1 MIRKIF
7 ACGLVPCFIAFAEV
21 GQSSQSSAPQI
32 SSASQVEA
40 QSSTQKSSQA
50 DSNKADSSQADSSKA
65 KSSEVESSKAKSS
78 KASKQKSSKSKKTS
92 TQKSSVHIFSS
103 PLFSP
108 PFAPITKDRQ
118 ITSWSEMRDK
128 NLTKQEYDYSCGAA
142 SLSSILE
149 HYYGLENASEK
160 EILDTVLL
168 KKGIDI
174 NQKEEIQFNDEMK
187 QKAHLSFYDM
197 VGYAE
202 DRGFRAFGLAVD
214 LPALYELKAP
224 VIIYVKVRNIE
235 HFSVLK
241 GIDSKF
247 VYLADPSFGNIKVSV
262 AKFVEMFY
270 PKKTRQEA
278 REEKQQAK
286 LAKKP
291 KKSYSDEAESM
302 MIQNHSQNR
311 LMRGKIMA
319 IVPNMQPTQN
329 QAAQSENLQNQNHQN
344 QNGKDLATQENLA
357 QNNDFTQKKSA
368 QNDFEQRNFAQENLT
383 QENKD
388 KDSLDKSAQ
397 ADSTQAIP
405 PQTIPQTI
413 PQEKSNPK
421 PKINAEF
428 MRLEKHSGFVYEGI
442 KDMLLLRQ

>member
-1 MIRKIF
+1 M
-7 ACGLVPCFIAFAEV
+7 
-21 GQSSQSSAPQI
+21 
-32 SSASQVEA
+32 
-40 QSSTQKSSQA
+40 
-50 DSNKADSSQADSSKA
+50 
-65 KSSEVESSKAKSS
+65 
-78 KASKQKSSKSKKTS
+78 
-92 TQKSSVHIFSS
+92 
-103 PLFSP
+103 
-108 PFAPITKDRQ
+108 
-118 ITSWSEMRDK
+118 
-128 NLTKQEYDYSCGAA
+128 
-142 SLSSILE
+142 E

-174 NQKEEIQFNDEMK
+174 NQKEEIQFDDEMK

-302 MIQNHSQNR
+302 MMQNHSQNR

-319 IVPNMQPTQN
+319 IVPNMQPPQN
-329 QAAQSENLQNQNHQN
+329 QATQKENPQNQNHQN
-344 QNGKDLATQENLA
+344 QNSKDLATQENLA
-357 QNNDFTQKKSA
+357 QNNDFTQEKST
-368 QNDFEQRNFAQENLT
+368 QNDFEQKNFTQESLT
-383 QENKD
+383 QE
-388 KDSLDKSAQ
+388 KS
-397 ADSTQAIP
+397 
-405 PQTIPQTI
+405 
-413 PQEKSNPK
+413 K

-428 MRLEKHSGFVYEGI
+428 MKLEKHSGFVYEGI

>member
-1 MIRKIF
+1 MIKKFF
-7 ACGLVPCFIAFAEV
+7 AFGIVPCFVVFLQVGKSSVLQVSSATQAEV
-21 GQSSQSSAPQI
+21 
-32 SSASQVEA
+32 A
-40 QSSTQKSSQA
+40 QSSPQE
-50 DSNKADSSQADSSKA
+50 
-65 KSSEVESSKAKSS
+65 SSETKYSKTKSNNLESNTKSS
-78 KASKQKSSKSKKTS
+78 KGQKSNKTS
-92 TQKSSVHIFSS
+92 KPKSNVHIFSY

-108 PFAPITKDRQ
+108 PFAPLTKDRQ

-149 HYYGLENASEK
+149 HYYGVENASEK
-160 EILDTVLL
+160 EILDTVLI

-174 NQKEEIQFNDEMK
+174 KQKEKIQFDDEMK

-214 LPALYELKAP
+214 LPVLYELKAP
-224 VIIYVKVRNIE
+224 VIVYVKVRNIE

-270 PKKTRQEA
+270 PKKTRKEA

-286 LAKKP
+286 LAKK
-291 KKSYSDEAESM
+291 SHNEAESI
-302 MIQNHSQNR
+302 MIQNQNR

-319 IVPNMQPTQN
+319 IVPNIQHTQN
-329 QAAQSENLQNQNHQN
+329 QPPQNENPQKQ
-344 QNGKDLATQENLA
+344 KARDFAT
-357 QNNDFTQKKSA
+357 
-368 QNDFEQRNFAQENLT
+368 QENLT
-383 QENKD
+383 QEKSTQENE
-388 KDSLDKSAQ
+388 DSLAKSMQIDSAQ
-397 ADSTQAIP
+397 ANQAQAKINE
-405 PQTIPQTI
+405 I
-413 PQEKSNPK
+413 
-421 PKINAEF
+421 KINAEF
-428 MRLEKHSGFVYEGI
+428 MKLEKHSGFVYEGI

>member
-1 MIRKIF
+1 MIKKIF
-7 ACGLVPCFIAFAEV
+7 ACGLAPCFIAFAEV
-21 GQSSQSSAPQI
+21 SQSSQSGAPQI
-32 SSASQVEA
+32 SSAPQA
-40 QSSTQKSSQA
+40 QSSAQKSSQA
-50 DSNKADSSQADSSKA
+50 ESNKVDSSQAESSKA
-65 KSSEVESSKAKSS
+65 KSSEVESSTKSSNVKSS
-78 KASKQKSSKSKKTS
+78 KASKQKSSKSKKTGA
-92 TQKSSVHIFSS
+92 QKSSVHIFSS

-174 NQKEEIQFNDEMK
+174 NQKEEIQFDDEMK

-241 GIDSKF
+241 GIDSRF

-278 REEKQQAK
+278 REEEQQAK

-319 IVPNMQPTQN
+319 IVPNMQPPQN
-329 QAAQSENLQNQNHQN
+329 QPLQKENPQNQNS
-344 QNGKDLATQENLA
+344 KDLATQENLA
-357 QNNDFTQKKSA
+357 QNNDFTQ
-368 QNDFEQRNFAQENLT
+368 ENLT
-383 QENKD
+383 QEKKD
-388 KDSLDKSAQ
+388 KDSLAKSAQ
-397 ADSTQAIP
+397 VDFTQAIP
-405 PQTIPQTI
+405 PQTIPQT
-413 PQEKSNPK
+413 K

-428 MRLEKHSGFVYEGI
+428 MKLEKHSGFVYEGI

>member
-7 ACGLVPCFIAFAEV
+7 ACWFVPCFVAFAEV

-32 SSASQVEA
+32 SSEPQQVEV
-40 QSSTQKSSQA
+40 QSSIQKSSQA
-50 DSNKADSSQADSSKA
+50 DSNKADSSKA
-65 KSSEVESSKAKSS
+65 KSSEAESSTKSS
-78 KASKQKSSKSKKTS
+78 KASKKKSSKSKNTS

-108 PFAPITKDRQ
+108 PFAHITKDRQ

-174 NQKEEIQFNDEMK
+174 NQKEEIQFDDEMK

-270 PKKTRQEA
+270 PKKTRQET

-291 KKSYSDEAESM
+291 KKSYNDEAESM
-302 MIQNHSQNR
+302 MMQNHSQNR

-319 IVPNMQPTQN
+319 IVPNMQSPQN
-329 QAAQSENLQNQNHQN
+329 QAPQNENPQNQNHQN
-344 QNGKDLATQENLA
+344 QNSQDLTTQENIA
-357 QNNDFTQKKSA
+357 QNNDFTQ
-368 QNDFEQRNFAQENLT
+368 ENLT
-383 QENKD
+383 QEKKD

-405 PQTIPQTI
+405 QTI
-413 PQEKSNPK
+413 PQEKSNTK

-428 MRLEKHSGFVYEGI
+428 MKLEKHSGFVYEGI

>member
-1 MIRKIF
+1 MIKKVF
-7 ACGLVPCFIAFAEV
+7 VLGFLPCFMAFAEV
-21 GQSSQSSAPQI
+21 SQSSQSSDFSTPQI
-32 SSASQVEA
+32 SSEPQA

-50 DSNKADSSQADSSKA
+50 DSGRA
-65 KSSEVESSKAKSS
+65 KSSEVESSNVKSSAKSS
-78 KASKQKSSKSKKTS
+78 KASKKKSSKNTSK
-92 TQKSSVHIFSS
+92 QKSSVHIFSS
-103 PLFSP
+103 PLFLP

-174 NQKEEIQFNDEMK
+174 NQKEEIQFDDEMK

-291 KKSYSDEAESM
+291 KKSYSNEAESM

-329 QAAQSENLQNQNHQN
+329 QPTQNENLQNQN
-344 QNGKDLATQENLA
+344 
-357 QNNDFTQKKSA
+357 
-368 QNDFEQRNFAQENLT
+368 
-383 QENKD
+383 D
-388 KDSLDKSAQ
+388 KDSSQ
-397 ADSTQAIP
+397 ANQPQA
-405 PQTIPQTI
+405 
-413 PQEKSNPK
+413 KL
-421 PKINAEF
+421 KINAEF
-428 MRLEKHSGFVYEGI
+428 MKLEKHSGFVYEGI

>member
-1 MIRKIF
+1 MIKKVF
-7 ACGLVPCFIAFAEV
+7 VLGFLPCFMAFAEV
-21 GQSSQSSAPQI
+21 SQSSQSSDFSTPQI
-32 SSASQVEA
+32 SSEPQA

-50 DSNKADSSQADSSKA
+50 ESNKVDSSQADSSKA
-65 KSSEVESSKAKSS
+65 KSSEVESSTKSSNVKSS
-78 KASKQKSSKSKKTS
+78 KASKKKSSKSKNAS

-108 PFAPITKDRQ
+108 PFVHITKDRQ

-174 NQKEEIQFNDEMK
+174 NQKEEIQFDDEMK

-291 KKSYSDEAESM
+291 KKSYSDETESM

-329 QAAQSENLQNQNHQN
+329 QSPQNENLQNQN
-344 QNGKDLATQENLA
+344 
-357 QNNDFTQKKSA
+357 
-368 QNDFEQRNFAQENLT
+368 
-383 QENKD
+383 D
-388 KDSLDKSAQ
+388 KDSLQ
-397 ADSTQAIP
+397 ANQ
-405 PQTIPQTI
+405 PQSKL
-413 PQEKSNPK
+413 E
-421 PKINAEF
+421 INAEF
-428 MRLEKHSGFVYEGI
+428 MKLEKHSGFVYEGI

>member
-7 ACGLVPCFIAFAEV
+7 ACWFVPCSIAFAEV

-32 SSASQVEA
+32 SSAPQVE
-40 QSSTQKSSQA
+40 SSTQKSSQA
-50 DSNKADSSQADSSKA
+50 DSNKADSSKA
-65 KSSEVESSKAKSS
+65 KSSEVESSNTKSS
-78 KASKQKSSKSKKTS
+78 KASKKKSSKSQNTS
-92 TQKSSVHIFSS
+92 KQKSSVHIFSS

-149 HYYGLENASEK
+149 HYYGLKNASEK

-174 NQKEEIQFNDEMK
+174 NQKEEIQFDNEMK

-197 VGYAE
+197 VGYVE

-302 MIQNHSQNR
+302 MMQNHSQNR

-319 IVPNMQPTQN
+319 IVPNMQSPQN
-329 QAAQSENLQNQNHQN
+329 QAPQNENPQNQNHQN
-344 QNGKDLATQENLA
+344 QNSQDFTTQENIA
-357 QNNDFTQKKSA
+357 QNKDFTQEKST
-368 QNDFEQRNFAQENLT
+368 QNDFEQKNFAQENLT
-383 QENKD
+383 QEKKD

-405 PQTIPQTI
+405 QAIPQTI
-413 PQEKSNPK
+413 PQAKSNTK

-428 MRLEKHSGFVYEGI
+428 MKLEKHSGFVYEGI

>member
-1 MIRKIF
+1 MIKKVF
-7 ACGLVPCFIAFAEV
+7 ALGFLPCFIAFAEV
-21 GQSSQSSAPQI
+21 SQSSQSSDFSTPQI
-32 SSASQVEA
+32 SSEPQA

-50 DSNKADSSQADSSKA
+50 EYNKVDSSQVDSGRA
-65 KSSEVESSKAKSS
+65 KSSEVESSNVKSRAKSS
-78 KASKQKSSKSKKTS
+78 KASRKKSSKNTSK
-92 TQKSSVHIFSS
+92 QKSSVHIFSS

-174 NQKEEIQFNDEMK
+174 NQKEEIQFDDEMK

-319 IVPNMQPTQN
+319 IVPNMQLTQN
-329 QAAQSENLQNQNHQN
+329 QPLQNENPQNQN
-344 QNGKDLATQENLA
+344 
-357 QNNDFTQKKSA
+357 
-368 QNDFEQRNFAQENLT
+368 
-383 QENKD
+383 D
-388 KDSLDKSAQ
+388 KDSLQ
-397 ADSTQAIP
+397 ANQ
-405 PQTIPQTI
+405 PQS
-413 PQEKSNPK
+413 KL
-421 PKINAEF
+421 KINAEF
-428 MRLEKHSGFVYEGI
+428 MKLEKHSGFVYEGI

>member
-1 MIRKIF
+1 
-7 ACGLVPCFIAFAEV
+7 
-21 GQSSQSSAPQI
+21 
-32 SSASQVEA
+32 
-40 QSSTQKSSQA
+40 
-50 DSNKADSSQADSSKA
+50 
-65 KSSEVESSKAKSS
+65 
-78 KASKQKSSKSKKTS
+78 
-92 TQKSSVHIFSS
+92 
-103 PLFSP
+103 
-108 PFAPITKDRQ
+108 
-118 ITSWSEMRDK
+118 MRDK

-174 NQKEEIQFNDEMK
+174 NQKEEIQFDDEMK

-202 DRGFRAFGLAVD
+202 DRGFKAFGLAVD

-329 QAAQSENLQNQNHQN
+329 QAAQSENLQNQNYQN
-344 QNGKDLATQENLA
+344 QNSQDLATQENLA
-357 QNNDFTQKKSA
+357 QNNDFTQEKSA
-368 QNDFEQRNFAQENLT
+368 QNDFGQKNFPQENLT
-383 QENKD
+383 QEKKD

-397 ADSTQAIP
+397 VDSTQAIP
-405 PQTIPQTI
+405 PQTIPQAK
-413 PQEKSNPK
+413 PNPN

-428 MRLEKHSGFVYEGI
+428 MKLEKHSGFVYEGI

>member
-7 ACGLVPCFIAFAEV
+7 ACGLVPCSIAFAEV

-32 SSASQVEA
+32 SSEPQQVEV
-40 QSSTQKSSQA
+40 QSSIQKSSQA
-50 DSNKADSSQADSSKA
+50 DSNKADSSKA
-65 KSSEVESSKAKSS
+65 KSSEAESSKAKSS
-78 KASKQKSSKSKKTS
+78 TKSSKASKKKSSKSKNTS

-108 PFAPITKDRQ
+108 PFAHITKDRQ

-174 NQKEEIQFNDEMK
+174 NQKEEIQFDDEMK

-270 PKKTRQEA
+270 PKKTRQET

-291 KKSYSDEAESM
+291 KKSYNDEAESM
-302 MIQNHSQNR
+302 MMQNHSQNR

-319 IVPNMQPTQN
+319 IVPNMQSPQN
-329 QAAQSENLQNQNHQN
+329 QAPQNENPQNQNHQN
-344 QNGKDLATQENLA
+344 QNSQDLTTQENIA
-357 QNNDFTQKKSA
+357 QNNDFTQEKST
-368 QNDFEQRNFAQENLT
+368 QNDFGQKNFTQENLT
-383 QENKD
+383 QEKKD

-405 PQTIPQTI
+405 QAIPQTI
-413 PQEKSNPK
+413 PQAKSNTK

-428 MRLEKHSGFVYEGI
+428 MKLEKHSGFVYEGI

>member
-1 MIRKIF
+1 MIKKIF

-21 GQSSQSSAPQI
+21 SQSSQYSATQI
-32 SSASQVEA
+32 SSVPQVE
-40 QSSTQKSSQA
+40 SSTQKSSQA
-50 DSNKADSSQADSSKA
+50 ESNKVDSNQADSSKA
-65 KSSEVESSKAKSS
+65 KSSEVESSTKSS
-78 KASKQKSSKSKKTS
+78 KAGKKKSSKSKKTS

-108 PFAPITKDRQ
+108 PFATITKDRQ

-174 NQKEEIQFNDEMK
+174 NQKEEIQFDDEMK

-286 LAKKP
+286 LVKNP

-319 IVPNMQPTQN
+319 IVPNMQSTQN
-329 QAAQSENLQNQNHQN
+329 QPLQKENPQNQNHQN
-344 QNGKDLATQENLA
+344 QNSKDLATQENLA

-368 QNDFEQRNFAQENLT
+368 QNDFEQRNFTQENLT
-383 QENKD
+383 QEKKD
-388 KDSLDKSAQ
+388 KDSLAKSSQ
-397 ADSTQAIP
+397 ADSAQAIP
-405 PQTIPQTI
+405 PQAIPQTI
-413 PQEKSNPK
+413 PQAKPNPK
-421 PKINAEF
+421 PNINAEF
-428 MRLEKHSGFVYEGI
+428 MKLEKHSGFVYEGI

>member
-1 MIRKIF
+1 MIKKIF

-21 GQSSQSSAPQI
+21 SQSSQSSAPQI
-32 SSASQVEA
+32 SSASQVEV

-50 DSNKADSSQADSSKA
+50 ESNKVDSSQADSSKA
-65 KSSEVESSKAKSS
+65 KSSEVESSKAKSGTKSS
-78 KASKQKSSKSKKTS
+78 KKKSSKSKKTS
-92 TQKSSVHIFSS
+92 KQKSSVHIFSS

-108 PFAPITKDRQ
+108 PFAHITKDRQ

-149 HYYGLENASEK
+149 HYYGLENTSEK

-174 NQKEEIQFNDEMK
+174 NQKEEIQFDDEMK

-329 QAAQSENLQNQNHQN
+329 QATQSENPQNQNHQN
-344 QNGKDLATQENLA
+344 QNSQDLATQENLA
-357 QNNDFTQKKSA
+357 QSNDFTQEKSA
-368 QNDFEQRNFAQENLT
+368 QNDFGQKNFAQENLT
-383 QENKD
+383 QEKKD
-388 KDSLDKSAQ
+388 KDSLAKSAQ
-397 ADSTQAIP
+397 ADSTQA
-405 PQTIPQTI
+405 IPQTI

-428 MRLEKHSGFVYEGI
+428 MKLEKHSGFVYEGI

>member
-1 MIRKIF
+1 MIKKVF

-21 GQSSQSSAPQI
+21 SQSSQSSAPQ
-32 SSASQVEA
+32 A

-50 DSNKADSSQADSSKA
+50 ESSKA
-65 KSSEVESSKAKSS
+65 KSSEVESSNVKSS
-78 KASKQKSSKSKKTS
+78 TKSSKSKKTS

-103 PLFSP
+103 PLFLP

-174 NQKEEIQFNDEMK
+174 NQKEEIQFDDEMK

-319 IVPNMQPTQN
+319 IVPNMQLTQN
-329 QAAQSENLQNQNHQN
+329 QAAQSENPQNRNHQN
-344 QNGKDLATQENLA
+344 QNSKDLATQENLA
-357 QNNDFTQKKSA
+357 QNNDFAQEKSA
-368 QNDFEQRNFAQENLT
+368 QNDFEQKNFAQENLT
-383 QENKD
+383 QEKKD

-405 PQTIPQTI
+405 QAIPQTI
-413 PQEKSNPK
+413 PQEKSNTK

-428 MRLEKHSGFVYEGI
+428 MKLEKHSGFVYEGI

>member
-1 MIRKIF
+1 MIKKIF
-7 ACGLVPCFIAFAEV
+7 ACGFVPCFIAFAEV
-21 GQSSQSSAPQI
+21 RQSSQSSAPQI
-32 SSASQVEA
+32 SSAPQVE
-40 QSSTQKSSQA
+40 SSTQKSSQA
-50 DSNKADSSQADSSKA
+50 ESNKVDSSQADSSKA
-65 KSSEVESSKAKSS
+65 KSSEVESSTKSS
-78 KASKQKSSKSKKTS
+78 KASKKKSSKSKNAS
-92 TQKSSVHIFSS
+92 AQKSSVHIFSS

-108 PFAPITKDRQ
+108 PFVPITKDRQ

-149 HYYGLENASEK
+149 HYYGLKNASEK

-174 NQKEEIQFNDEMK
+174 NQKEEIQFDDEMK

-319 IVPNMQPTQN
+319 IVPNMQSTQN
-329 QAAQSENLQNQNHQN
+329 QPLQKENPQNQNQN
-344 QNGKDLATQENLA
+344 SKDLATQENLA
-357 QNNDFTQKKSA
+357 QNNDFTQEKST
-368 QNDFEQRNFAQENLT
+368 QNDFEQKNFAQENLT
-383 QENKD
+383 QEKKD
-388 KDSLDKSAQ
+388 KDSLAKSAQ
-397 ADSTQAIP
+397 TDSTQAIP
-405 PQTIPQTI
+405 PQTIPQAK
-413 PQEKSNPK
+413 QNPK

-428 MRLEKHSGFVYEGI
+428 MKLEKHSGFVYEGI

>member
-7 ACGLVPCFIAFAEV
+7 ACWFVPCFVAFAEV

-405 PQTIPQTI
+405 PQTIPQ
-413 PQEKSNPK
+413 EKSNPK

>member
-1 MIRKIF
+1 MIKKFF
-7 ACGLVPCFIAFAEV
+7 ACGLAPCFIAFAEV
-21 GQSSQSSAPQI
+21 SQSSAPQI
-32 SSASQVEA
+32 SSAPQVE
-40 QSSTQKSSQA
+40 SSTQKSSQA
-50 DSNKADSSQADSSKA
+50 ESNKVDSSQADSSKA

-78 KASKQKSSKSKKTS
+78 TKSSKASKKKSSKSKNTS

-174 NQKEEIQFNDEMK
+174 NQKEEIQFDDEMK

-302 MIQNHSQNR
+302 MMQNRSQNR

-329 QAAQSENLQNQNHQN
+329 QAAQSENPQNQNHQN

-357 QNNDFTQKKSA
+357 QNNDFTQEKSA
-368 QNDFEQRNFAQENLT
+368 QNDFGQKNFAQENLT
-383 QENKD
+383 QE
-388 KDSLDKSAQ
+388 KS
-397 ADSTQAIP
+397 
-405 PQTIPQTI
+405 
-413 PQEKSNPK
+413 K

-428 MRLEKHSGFVYEGI
+428 MKLEKHSGFVYEGI

>member
-1 MIRKIF
+1 MIKKIF
-7 ACGLVPCFIAFAEV
+7 ACGLAPCFIAFAEV
-21 GQSSQSSAPQI
+21 NQSSQSGAPQI
-32 SSASQVEA
+32 SSAPQVE
-40 QSSTQKSSQA
+40 SSTQKSSQA
-50 DSNKADSSQADSSKA
+50 ESNKVDSSQADSSKA
-65 KSSEVESSKAKSS
+65 KSSEVESSTKSS
-78 KASKQKSSKSKKTS
+78 KASKKKSSKSKNAS
-92 TQKSSVHIFSS
+92 AQKSSVHIFSS

-108 PFAPITKDRQ
+108 PFVPITKDRQ

-149 HYYGLENASEK
+149 HYYGLKNASEK

-174 NQKEEIQFNDEMK
+174 NQKEEIQFDDEMK

-319 IVPNMQPTQN
+319 IVPNMQSTQN
-329 QAAQSENLQNQNHQN
+329 QPLQKENPQNQNQN
-344 QNGKDLATQENLA
+344 SKDLATQENLA
-357 QNNDFTQKKSA
+357 QNNDFTQEKST
-368 QNDFEQRNFAQENLT
+368 QNDFEQKNFAQENLT
-383 QENKD
+383 QEKKD
-388 KDSLDKSAQ
+388 KDSLAKSSQ

-405 PQTIPQTI
+405 PQTIPQAK
-413 PQEKSNPK
+413 QNPK

-428 MRLEKHSGFVYEGI
+428 MKLEKHSGFVYEGI

>member
-1 MIRKIF
+1 MIKKIF
-7 ACGLVPCFIAFAEV
+7 ACGLAPCFIAFAEV
-21 GQSSQSSAPQI
+21 SQSSQSGAPQI
-32 SSASQVEA
+32 SSAPQV

-50 DSNKADSSQADSSKA
+50 ESNKVDSSQADSSKA
-65 KSSEVESSKAKSS
+65 KSSEVESSTKSSNVKSS
-78 KASKQKSSKSKKTS
+78 KASKQKSSKSKNTS

-103 PLFSP
+103 PLFSL

-174 NQKEEIQFNDEMK
+174 NQKEEIQFDDEMK

-319 IVPNMQPTQN
+319 IVPNMQPPQN
-329 QAAQSENLQNQNHQN
+329 QATQSENPQNQNHQN
-344 QNGKDLATQENLA
+344 QNSKDLATQENLA
-357 QNNDFTQKKSA
+357 QNNDFTQEKSA
-368 QNDFEQRNFAQENLT
+368 QNDFGQKNFAQENLT
-383 QENKD
+383 QEKKD

-397 ADSTQAIP
+397 ADSTQA
-405 PQTIPQTI
+405 IPQTI

-428 MRLEKHSGFVYEGI
+428 MKLEKHSGFVYEGI

>member
-7 ACGLVPCFIAFAEV
+7 ACWFVPCFVAFAEV

-32 SSASQVEA
+32 SSAPQVE
-40 QSSTQKSSQA
+40 SSTQKSSQA
-50 DSNKADSSQADSSKA
+50 DSNKADSSKA
-65 KSSEVESSKAKSS
+65 KSSEAESSTKSS
-78 KASKQKSSKSKKTS
+78 KASKKKSSKSKNTS
-92 TQKSSVHIFSS
+92 KQKSSVHIFSS

-174 NQKEEIQFNDEMK
+174 NQKEEIQFDDEMK

-319 IVPNMQPTQN
+319 IVPNMQSLQN
-329 QAAQSENLQNQNHQN
+329 QAPQNENPQNQNSQ
-344 QNGKDLATQENLA
+344 DLTTQENIA
-357 QNNDFTQKKSA
+357 QNNDFTQ
-368 QNDFEQRNFAQENLT
+368 ENLT
-383 QENKD
+383 QEKKD
-388 KDSLDKSAQ
+388 KDSLDKYAQ

-413 PQEKSNPK
+413 PQAKSNTK
-421 PKINAEF
+421 PKINTEF
-428 MRLEKHSGFVYEGI
+428 MKLEKHSGFVYEGI

>member
-1 MIRKIF
+1 MIKKVF
-7 ACGLVPCFIAFAEV
+7 ALGFLPCFIAFAEV
-21 GQSSQSSAPQI
+21 SQSSQSSDFSTPQI
-32 SSASQVEA
+32 SSEPQA
-40 QSSTQKSSQA
+40 QPSTQKSSQA
-50 DSNKADSSQADSSKA
+50 EYNKVDSSQVDSGRA
-65 KSSEVESSKAKSS
+65 KSSEVESSNVKSSAKSS
-78 KASKQKSSKSKKTS
+78 KASRKKSSKNTSK
-92 TQKSSVHIFSS
+92 QKSSVHIFSS

-174 NQKEEIQFNDEMK
+174 NQKEEIQFDDEMK

-319 IVPNMQPTQN
+319 IVPNMQLTQN
-329 QAAQSENLQNQNHQN
+329 QPLQNENPQNQN
-344 QNGKDLATQENLA
+344 
-357 QNNDFTQKKSA
+357 
-368 QNDFEQRNFAQENLT
+368 
-383 QENKD
+383 D
-388 KDSLDKSAQ
+388 KDSLQ
-397 ADSTQAIP
+397 ANQ
-405 PQTIPQTI
+405 PQS
-413 PQEKSNPK
+413 KL
-421 PKINAEF
+421 KINAEF
-428 MRLEKHSGFVYEGI
+428 MKLEKHSGFVYEGI

>member
-1 MIRKIF
+1 MIKKIF

-21 GQSSQSSAPQI
+21 SQSSQSSAPQI
-32 SSASQVEA
+32 SSAPQAEA
-40 QSSTQKSSQA
+40 QSSAQK
-50 DSNKADSSQADSSKA
+50 SSQADSSKA
-65 KSSEVESSKAKSS
+65 KSSEVESSNV
-78 KASKQKSSKSKKTS
+78 KSSKSKKTS

-174 NQKEEIQFNDEMK
+174 NQKEEIQFDDEMK

-302 MIQNHSQNR
+302 MMQNHSQNR

-319 IVPNMQPTQN
+319 IVPNMQPPQN
-329 QAAQSENLQNQNHQN
+329 QAAQSENPQNQNYQN
-344 QNGKDLATQENLA
+344 QNSQDLATQENLA
-357 QNNDFTQKKSA
+357 QNNDFAQEKSA
-368 QNDFEQRNFAQENLT
+368 QNDFEQKNFTQENLM
-383 QENKD
+383 
-388 KDSLDKSAQ
+388 
-397 ADSTQAIP
+397 
-405 PQTIPQTI
+405 
-413 PQEKSNPK
+413 QEKSK

-428 MRLEKHSGFVYEGI
+428 MKLEKHSGFVYESI

>member
-1 MIRKIF
+1 MIKKIF

-21 GQSSQSSAPQI
+21 SQSGVPQI
-32 SSASQVEA
+32 SSAPQV
-40 QSSTQKSSQA
+40 QSSTQK
-50 DSNKADSSQADSSKA
+50 SSQADSSKA
-65 KSSEVESSKAKSS
+65 KSSEVDSSNTKSSAKSS
-78 KASKQKSSKSKKTS
+78 KASKKKSSKSKKAS

-108 PFAPITKDRQ
+108 PFASITKDRQ

-149 HYYGLENASEK
+149 HYYELENASEK

-174 NQKEEIQFNDEMK
+174 NQKEEIQFDDEMK

-319 IVPNMQPTQN
+319 IVPNMQPAQN
-329 QAAQSENLQNQNHQN
+329 QPLQNENPQNQNS
-344 QNGKDLATQENLA
+344 KDFATQEKN
-357 QNNDFTQKKSA
+357 
-368 QNDFEQRNFAQENLT
+368 
-383 QENKD
+383 
-388 KDSLDKSAQ
+388 
-397 ADSTQAIP
+397 STQA
-405 PQTIPQTI
+405 
-413 PQEKSNPK
+413 NPSREK

-428 MRLEKHSGFVYEGI
+428 MKLEKHSGFVYEGI

>member
-1 MIRKIF
+1 MRSIRQTRFHLCYLIKSKMLKKIF
-7 ACGLVPCFIAFAEV
+7 ALGFLPCFMAFAEV
-21 GQSSQSSAPQI
+21 GESSQIQSSEAHSSTPQAEMTQSSA
-32 SSASQVEA
+32 
-40 QSSTQKSSQA
+40 QKSSEA
-50 DSNKADSSQADSSKA
+50 EPSEVDSSQLDSSKA
-65 KSSEVESSKAKSS
+65 KSSVESSAKSS
-78 KASKQKSSKSKKTS
+78 EKSSKPKSANKTSKKKS
-92 TQKSSVHIFSS
+92 NKQKSSVHIFSS

-108 PFAPITKDRQ
+108 AFAPITKDRQ

-160 EILDTVLL
+160 EILDSVLL

-174 NQKEEIQFNDEMK
+174 NQKEEIQFDDEMK

-202 DRGFRAFGLAVD
+202 DRGFRAFGLALD

-241 GIDSKF
+241 GIDSRF

-270 PKKTRQEA
+270 PKKTREEA

-286 LAKKP
+286 LAKKS
-291 KKSYSDEAESM
+291 KKSHNEAESI

-319 IVPNMQPTQN
+319 IVPNMQVAQKQFTQN
-329 QAAQSENLQNQNHQN
+329 ENPQNQN
-344 QNGKDLATQENLA
+344 
-357 QNNDFTQKKSA
+357 
-368 QNDFEQRNFAQENLT
+368 
-383 QENKD
+383 D
-388 KDSLDKSAQ
+388 KDSLQENQPQ
-397 ADSTQAIP
+397 AKL
-405 PQTIPQTI
+405 
-413 PQEKSNPK
+413 E
-421 PKINAEF
+421 INAEF
-428 MRLEKHSGFVYEGI
+428 MKLEKHSGFVYEGI

>member
-1 MIRKIF
+1 MINKF
-7 ACGLVPCFIAFAEV
+7 LACGLVPCFIAFAEV
-21 GQSSQSSAPQI
+21 GQSSQSSAPQVP
-32 SSASQVEA
+32 SVPQA
-40 QSSTQKSSQA
+40 QSDAQKYSQA
-50 DSNKADSSQADSSKA
+50 ESSKVDSSQVDFGRA
-65 KSSEVESSKAKSS
+65 KSSEVESSNVKYSAKSS
-78 KASKQKSSKSKKTS
+78 KASKKKSSKNTSK
-92 TQKSSVHIFSS
+92 QKSSVHIFSS
-103 PLFSP
+103 PSFLS

-174 NQKEEIQFNDEMK
+174 NQKEEIQFDDEMK

-319 IVPNMQPTQN
+319 IVPNMQPPQN
-329 QAAQSENLQNQNHQN
+329 QAAQSENPQNQNHQN
-344 QNGKDLATQENLA
+344 QNSKDLATQENLA
-357 QNNDFTQKKSA
+357 QNNDFTQEKSA
-368 QNDFEQRNFAQENLT
+368 QNDFEQKNFTQESLT
-383 QENKD
+383 QE
-388 KDSLDKSAQ
+388 KS
-397 ADSTQAIP
+397 
-405 PQTIPQTI
+405 
-413 PQEKSNPK
+413 K

-428 MRLEKHSGFVYEGI
+428 MKLEKHSGFVYEGI

>member
-7 ACGLVPCFIAFAEV
+7 ACWFVPCFVAFAEV

-32 SSASQVEA
+32 SSEPQVE
-40 QSSTQKSSQA
+40 SSTQKSSQA
-50 DSNKADSSQADSSKA
+50 ESNKVDSSQADSSKA
-65 KSSEVESSKAKSS
+65 KSSEVESSNTKSS
-78 KASKQKSSKSKKTS
+78 KASKQKSSKSKNTS
-92 TQKSSVHIFSS
+92 KQKFSVHIFSS

-174 NQKEEIQFNDEMK
+174 NQKEEIQFDDEMK

-270 PKKTRQEA
+270 PKKTRQET

-291 KKSYSDEAESM
+291 KKSYNDEAESM
-302 MIQNHSQNR
+302 MMQNHSQNR

-319 IVPNMQPTQN
+319 IVPNMQSPQN
-329 QAAQSENLQNQNHQN
+329 QAPQNENPQNQNHQN
-344 QNGKDLATQENLA
+344 QNSQDLTTQENIA
-357 QNNDFTQKKSA
+357 QNNDFTQEKST
-368 QNDFEQRNFAQENLT
+368 QNDFGQKNFAQENLT
-383 QENKD
+383 QEKKD

-405 PQTIPQTI
+405 QAIPQA
-413 PQEKSNPK
+413 KSNTK

-428 MRLEKHSGFVYEGI
+428 MKLEKHSGFVYEGI
-442 KDMLLLRQ
+442 KDMLFLRQ